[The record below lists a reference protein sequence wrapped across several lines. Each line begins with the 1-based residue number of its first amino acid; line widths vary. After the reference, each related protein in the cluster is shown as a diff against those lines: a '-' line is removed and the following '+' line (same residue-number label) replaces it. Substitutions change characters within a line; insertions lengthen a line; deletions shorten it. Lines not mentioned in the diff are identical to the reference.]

1 MGPADCI
8 RRAHLISCL
17 PTCPRSTSCSHPCH
31 RMQRETLDGHQ
42 CAINDHHL
50 LMKRTDGRGDP
61 EKFLEVILHLLI
73 GCPGQ
78 DHLARACERVSDSLT
93 DELRG
98 GGANLTTILTTH
110 LQARVPLLLD
120 LDLLFPAVP
129 GPLHRPQSKT
139 RPGDP
144 ENP

>member
-17 PTCPRSTSCSHPCH
+17 PTCPRSTNCSHPCH
-31 RMQRETLDGHQ
+31 RMQRKTLDGHQ

-61 EKFLEVILHLLI
+61 QEFHEVDRRLVWIGDDLLTALLK
-73 GCPGQ
+73 P
-78 DHLARACERVSDSLT
+78 LAKLRANEHRSDSAIRI
-93 DELRG
+93 LRF
-98 GGANLTTILTTH
+98 
-110 LQARVPLLLD
+110 LQSLHQMSSLLL
-120 LDLLFPAVP
+120 LNPHLSLPAML